1 MKAYV
6 DSSVLLRI
14 VLREPKPLA
23 SWRRIEDAF
32 TSELTRVECLRTID
46 RLRLA
51 GKLEDVEVA
60 LRRELVEEHIEAMNI
75 VAVDRRVLRRA
86 AEPMP
91 TSVRTLDAMHLASAL
106 GLRRNLPTLAF
117 ATHDDEL
124 AVAARAL
131 GLRILA

>member
-1 MKAYV
+1 VKAYV

-14 VLREPKPLA
+14 VLREPKPLT

-51 GKLEDVEVA
+51 GKLQDVEVA
-60 LRRELVEEHIEAMNI
+60 LRRELLEEHLDAMNI

-91 TSVRTLDAMHLASAL
+91 TSVRSLDAMHLASAL
-106 GLRRNLPTLAF
+106 GLRRNLPALVF

-124 AVAARAL
+124 AIAARAL
-131 GLRILA
+131 GLKVLA